1 MWEKISRSKNINYLS
16 THLFV
21 SCPDRNKYF
30 SSWSPRKWSFPL
42 ENGQTLKWRD
52 SLEKQMYI
60 LSKADQAN
68 EGEFWIIGRNFGESM
83 IKESFPYLA
92 GKVLYKFYTKAC
104 CVQGNMRT
112 RFQL

>member
-1 MWEKISRSKNINYLS
+1 MI
-16 THLFV
+16 
-21 SCPDRNKYF
+21 
-30 SSWSPRKWSFPL
+30 FPL
-42 ENGQTLKWRD
+42 ENGQTLKLRD